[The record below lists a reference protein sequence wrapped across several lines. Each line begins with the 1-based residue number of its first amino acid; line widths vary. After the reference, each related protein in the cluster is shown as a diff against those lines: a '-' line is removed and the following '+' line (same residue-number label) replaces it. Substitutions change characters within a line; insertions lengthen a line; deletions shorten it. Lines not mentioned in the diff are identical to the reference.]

1 MTYLKLSYSPF
12 LPGQP
17 LFTLGSFYHLR
28 SMLHLAPE
36 LRAEKLWLQSP
47 GCLPP
52 PQRGAGMRG
61 WDEGLGLGIRDPPG
75 PLQPGSGD
83 KDRRSLLVS
92 LQGSRNLGPEW

>member
-61 WDEGLGLGIRDPPG
+61 WDWEPEIHQAPCSLALGIKTEEAS
-75 PLQPGSGD
+75 QSASGF
-83 KDRRSLLVS
+83 KEL
-92 LQGSRNLGPEW
+92 WT